1 MNLEETRKFLSHW
14 LLLLGA
20 ACVWFAWDSR
30 YVRNIWFMA
39 MVGVGVV
46 FGEWV
51 GSMSVSLRSRRL

>member
-1 MNLEETRKFLSHW
+1 MNLEETQKFLRHW

-39 MVGVGVV
+39 MVGMGVV
-46 FGEWV
+46 WWC
-51 GSMSVSLRSRRL
+51 RRPGPQQGPAPGRV